1 MARPALSDS
10 TSLNMP
16 ALTAVLFLSFLYL
29 CLCPTERSQGGWS
42 MCKYT
47 TMIIR
52 NTFSQ
57 KNGKGMNTCD
67 DGQDNTLLYVFK
79 GGDE

>member
-1 MARPALSDS
+1 
-10 TSLNMP
+10 
-16 ALTAVLFLSFLYL
+16 
-29 CLCPTERSQGGWS
+29 